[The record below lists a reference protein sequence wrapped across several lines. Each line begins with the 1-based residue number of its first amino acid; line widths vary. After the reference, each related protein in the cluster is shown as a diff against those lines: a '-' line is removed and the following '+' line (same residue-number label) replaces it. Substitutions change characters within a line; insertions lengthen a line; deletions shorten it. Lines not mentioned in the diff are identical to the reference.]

1 MSRIGKKPIL
11 IPEGV
16 EAKIEGQKVT
26 VKGPKGEIV
35 KEFRSEINISFQG
48 NEVLVSPAPL
58 DKKDDL
64 RPSQKKQINALWGTT
79 RAHVSNMIRGVKDG
93 FENKLEIEGIG
104 FKAAASGDLLEL
116 SVGFT
121 HPVRLK
127 PPEGVKFSIEKN
139 VIAVSG
145 TNLEKVSL
153 FAAQIKRVRPP
164 EPYKG
169 KGIRYQGEII
179 RRKVGKKVV
188 AATK

>member
-93 FENKLEIEGIG
+93 FEKKLEIEGIG